1 MKGSPMSDPKSD
13 DPLAGVSI
21 REQEIILRLLRTP
34 RQKQKDA
41 PKPMSGQGIGQ
52 RRRREKERRQR
63 AIEASVGG

>member
-1 MKGSPMSDPKSD
+1 MSDPQRR
-13 DPLAGVSI
+13 DPLAGISE

-34 RQKQKDA
+34 RQQQKDA

-63 AIEASVGG
+63 TIEATGGG